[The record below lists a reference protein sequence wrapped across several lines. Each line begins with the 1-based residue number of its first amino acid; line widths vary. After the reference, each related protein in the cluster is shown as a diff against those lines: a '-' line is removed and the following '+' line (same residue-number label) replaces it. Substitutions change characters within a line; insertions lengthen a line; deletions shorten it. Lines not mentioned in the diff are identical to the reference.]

1 MLMLVAGVILVFVPH
16 SISIVAPHWR
26 DRMVLHVGE
35 ARWKSVYSV
44 LVAAGFA
51 LVVLGFIGAQR
62 APVVLYL
69 PPAWTRYVAFVLML
83 PVFPLLFATYLPGR
97 ILTKARHPMLTAV
110 LFWSVAHLFVDGTL
124 PGVLLFACF
133 LVWALI
139 DRLSLGRRVP
149 APIRRA
155 PPRRYND
162 LLAVALGLA
171 LYALFIWRLHG
182 WIMGVPLLAAH

>member
-16 SISIVAPHWR
+16 SISIIAPHWR
-26 DRMVLHVGE
+26 DRMVLLVGE
-35 ARWKSVYSV
+35 PRWKSVYSV

-51 LVVLGFIGAQR
+51 LVVLGFIEAYR
-62 APVVLYL
+62 VPVVLYL
-69 PPAWTRYVAFVLML
+69 PAAWMRYVTFVLML

-97 ILTKARHPMLTAV
+97 ILAKAKHPMLAAV
-110 LFWSVAHLFVDGTL
+110 MFWSAAHLFANGTL

-139 DRLSLGRRVP
+139 DRLSLSRRVP

-155 PPRRYND
+155 RPRRYND
-162 LLAVALGLA
+162 VLAVVLGLA
-171 LYALFIWRLHG
+171 LYALFVWRLHG
-182 WIMGVPLLAAH
+182 WIIGVPLLAR

>member
-1 MLMLVAGVILVFVPH
+1 MLMLVAGVILVLVPH

-26 DRMVLHVGE
+26 DRMVLLVGE
-35 ARWKSVYSV
+35 AHWKGVYSV
-44 LVAAGFA
+44 LVGAGFA

-69 PPAWTRYVAFVLML
+69 SPAWMRYLAFVLML

-97 ILTKARHPMLTAV
+97 ILARIRHPMLTAV
-110 LFWSVAHLFVDGTL
+110 LLWSAAHLFVNGTL

-133 LVWALI
+133 LLWATI

-162 LLAVALGLA
+162 LLAVVLGLA
-171 LYALFIWRLHG
+171 LYVSFIWRLHA
-182 WIMGVPLLAAH
+182 WIIGVPLL

>member
-16 SISIVAPHWR
+16 SVSIVAPHWR
-26 DRMVLHVGE
+26 DRMVLLVGE

-51 LVVLGFIGAQR
+51 LVILGFIAAYR
-62 APVVLYL
+62 APIVLYL
-69 PPAWTRYVAFVLML
+69 PPAWMRYVTFVLML

-97 ILTKARHPMLTAV
+97 ILARAKHPMLAAV
-110 LFWSVAHLFVDGTL
+110 MLWSTAHLFANGTL
-124 PGVLLFACF
+124 PGVLLCACF
-133 LVWALI
+133 LAWALI

-162 LLAVALGLA
+162 ALAVILGLA

-182 WIMGVPLLAAH
+182 WIIGVPLLAR

>member
-35 ARWKSVYSV
+35 ARWKGWYSV
-44 LVAAGFA
+44 LVTAGFA
-51 LVVLGFIGAQR
+51 LVVLGYIGAER
-62 APVVLYL
+62 APVMLYL
-69 PPAWTRYVAFVLML
+69 SPVWLRYVTFVLML

-97 ILTKARHPMLTAV
+97 ILAKVKHPMITAV
-110 LFWSVAHLFVDGTL
+110 MLWSAAHLFVNGSL

-133 LVWALI
+133 FVWAVI
-139 DRLSLGRRVP
+139 DRLSLGRRVQP
-149 APIRRA
+149 PIHRV
-155 PPRRYND
+155 PPTRYND
-162 LLAVALGLA
+162 VLAVTLGLA

-182 WIMGVPLLAAH
+182 WIFGLPLLQ